1 MGMPATRSTYRALT
15 LFTLALLSLPA
26 IAQQIPTVPNP
37 PPYDV
42 ISIHPHNAMDD
53 NTMFNSR
60 PGNFVATNGT
70 LKQLIS
76 YAYGVREDLITG
88 LPSWADTAHFDISAK
103 VSDFNPDAFK
113 NLTREQRESMLLPM
127 LADRFHVK
135 AHTEVK
141 TLSVFNLVLTKDGP
155 KFKRN
160 PPPPIDPDNPKK
172 SQEGRG
178 NININSDDMT
188 ATAVPLS
195 TLAEVL
201 ADQLSHTVI
210 DKTGL
215 TGDYD
220 FRLKWTSEDQSNNT
234 ADNGTTDRPPDLFTA
249 LQEQLGLKLESG
261 KAQMPVMVVDQIDQP
276 TAD

>member
-141 TLSVFNLVLTKDGP
+141 TLSVFNLVVTKDGP

-172 SQEGRG
+172 GQEGRG
-178 NININSDDMT
+178 NININNDDLT

-249 LQEQLGLKLESG
+249 LQEQLGLKLESTKG
-261 KAQMPVMVVDQIDQP
+261 PVTTLVVDHAEQP
-276 TAD
+276 TPN

>member
-15 LFTLALLSLPA
+15 LLTLALLSLPA

-141 TLSVFNLVLTKDGP
+141 TLSVFNLVVTKDGP
-155 KFKRN
+155 RFKRN
-160 PPPPIDPDNPKK
+160 PPPPIDPDDPKK
-172 SQEGRG
+172 GQEGRG
-178 NININSDDMT
+178 NININNDDMT

-249 LQEQLGLKLESG
+249 LQEQLGLKLESTKG
-261 KAQMPVMVVDQIDQP
+261 PVTTLVVDHADQP
-276 TAD
+276 TPN

>member
-15 LFTLALLSLPA
+15 LLTLALLSLPA

-60 PGNFVATNGT
+60 PGNFVATNST

-178 NININSDDMT
+178 NININNDDLT

-220 FRLKWTSEDQSNNT
+220 FRLKWTSEDQSSNT

-249 LQEQLGLKLESG
+249 LQEQLGLKLESAKG
-261 KAQMPVMVVDQIDQP
+261 PVTTLVVDHAEQP
-276 TAD
+276 TPN

>member
-141 TLSVFNLVLTKDGP
+141 TLSVFNLVVTKDGP
-155 KFKRN
+155 RFKRN
-160 PPPPIDPDNPKK
+160 PPPPIDPDDPKK
-172 SQEGRG
+172 GQEGRG
-178 NININSDDMT
+178 NININNDDMT

-249 LQEQLGLKLESG
+249 LQEQLGLKLESTKG
-261 KAQMPVMVVDQIDQP
+261 PVTTLVVDHADQP
-276 TAD
+276 TPN

>member
-141 TLSVFNLVLTKDGP
+141 TLSVFNLVVTKDGP
-155 KFKRN
+155 RFKRN

-172 SQEGRG
+172 GQEGRG
-178 NININSDDMT
+178 NININNDDMT

-249 LQEQLGLKLESG
+249 LQEQLGLKLESTKG
-261 KAQMPVMVVDQIDQP
+261 PVTTLVVDHADQP
-276 TAD
+276 TPN

>member
-172 SQEGRG
+172 GQEGRG
-178 NININSDDMT
+178 NININNDDMT

-220 FRLKWTSEDQSNNT
+220 FRLKWTSEDQSSNT

-249 LQEQLGLKLESG
+249 LQEQLGLKLESTKG
-261 KAQMPVMVVDQIDQP
+261 PVTTLVVDHAEQP
-276 TAD
+276 TPN

>member
-141 TLSVFNLVLTKDGP
+141 TLSVFNLVVTKDGP
-155 KFKRN
+155 RFKRN

-172 SQEGRG
+172 GQEGRG
-178 NININSDDMT
+178 NININNDDMT

-220 FRLKWTSEDQSNNT
+220 FRLKWTSEDQSSNT

-249 LQEQLGLKLESG
+249 LQEQLGLKLESTKG
-261 KAQMPVMVVDQIDQP
+261 PVTTLVVDHAEQP
-276 TAD
+276 TPN

>member
-1 MGMPATRSTYRALT
+1 
-15 LFTLALLSLPA
+15 
-26 IAQQIPTVPNP
+26 
-37 PPYDV
+37 
-42 ISIHPHNAMDD
+42 
-53 NTMFNSR
+53 
-60 PGNFVATNGT
+60 
-70 LKQLIS
+70 
-76 YAYGVREDLITG
+76 
-88 LPSWADTAHFDISAK
+88 
-103 VSDFNPDAFK
+103 
-113 NLTREQRESMLLPM
+113 M

-141 TLSVFNLVLTKDGP
+141 TLSVFNLVVTKDGP
-155 KFKRN
+155 RFKRN

-172 SQEGRG
+172 GQEGRG
-178 NININSDDMT
+178 NININNDDMT

-249 LQEQLGLKLESG
+249 LQEQLGLKLESTKG
-261 KAQMPVMVVDQIDQP
+261 PVTTLVVDHADQP
-276 TAD
+276 TPN

>member
-15 LFTLALLSLPA
+15 LLTLALLSLRA
-26 IAQQIPTVPNP
+26 TAQQTPAVPNP

-178 NININSDDMT
+178 NININNDDMT

-249 LQEQLGLKLESG
+249 LQEQLGLKLESAKG
-261 KAQMPVMVVDQIDQP
+261 PVTTLVVDHADQP
-276 TAD
+276 TPN

>member
-1 MGMPATRSTYRALT
+1 
-15 LFTLALLSLPA
+15 
-26 IAQQIPTVPNP
+26 
-37 PPYDV
+37 
-42 ISIHPHNAMDD
+42 
-53 NTMFNSR
+53 
-60 PGNFVATNGT
+60 
-70 LKQLIS
+70 
-76 YAYGVREDLITG
+76 
-88 LPSWADTAHFDISAK
+88 
-103 VSDFNPDAFK
+103 
-113 NLTREQRESMLLPM
+113 M

-141 TLSVFNLVLTKDGP
+141 TLSVFNLVVTKDGP
-155 KFKRN
+155 RFKRN
-160 PPPPIDPDNPKK
+160 PPPPIDPDDPKK
-172 SQEGRG
+172 GQEGRG
-178 NININSDDMT
+178 NININNDDMT

-249 LQEQLGLKLESG
+249 LQEQLGLKLESTKG
-261 KAQMPVMVVDQIDQP
+261 PVTTLVVDHADQP
-276 TAD
+276 TPN